1 MSATEVVL
9 AVVAAAALLALLA
22 LWRSRKNPSPVRR
35 TRWGFFVERDR
46 FEDDKKGDGDER

>member
-1 MSATEVVL
+1 VREAVSATEVVL

-35 TRWGFFVERDR
+35 TRIGFFIERDR
-46 FEDDKKGDGDER
+46 YEEDHRE